1 MEHTFKEYIHD
12 NLALVLP
19 KLKENDDLVKNKKM
33 LANGLVFY
41 YLYFSELN
49 DEKKVSESIKTLIKD
64 EETLTLDQVKK
75 RLDQLDA
82 RPVETAEKTVES
94 ILSGNCAVFING
106 LDKAYILST
115 GQKKQEAW
123 QSRQL
128 KKWFAAQKSRSSKI
142 SIQISL

>member
-1 MEHTFKEYIHD
+1 MEQTEFKEYIHD

-41 YLYFSELN
+41 YLYFSELT
-49 DEKKVSESIKTLIKD
+49 DENKVSEAIKTLIKD

-82 RPVETAEKTVES
+82 RPVETAKKRLNRFSTAIV
-94 ILSGNCAVFING
+94 LC
-106 LDKAYILST
+106 LST
-115 GQKKQEAW
+115 DWIKPI
-123 QSRQL
+123 
-128 KKWFAAQKSRSSKI
+128 F
-142 SIQISL
+142 